1 MAKRKWKREVF
12 PMYKNLQW
20 EVKEGFK
27 SFVAD
32 HGAARFDI
40 PEAWVFEPG
49 ETSVKFSD
57 REQPDAQC
65 ALEATVF
72 RLPPGVDWSGLPL
85 TVQLA
90 EATRESPKQEIW
102 RSAIAPM
109 QRGDLEMVWL
119 ESRFVDQEE
128 HREALARYLLA
139 RRLPIQIFI
148 SFAYWPEDADRFVP
162 VWDEVVRSLRLA
174 EFVAPPFQEHP
185 N

>member
-12 PMYKNLQW
+12 PMFKNVQW

-32 HGAARFDI
+32 QGAARFDI
-40 PEAWVFEPG
+40 PEGWVFEPG
-49 ETSVKFSD
+49 ETSVKFFD

-72 RLPPGVDWSGLPL
+72 RLPTGVDWSGLPL

-90 EATRESPKQEIW
+90 QATRETPKQELW
-102 RSAIAPM
+102 RSGIAGL
-109 QRGDLEMVWL
+109 QHNNLDIVWL
-119 ESRFVDQEE
+119 ESHYVDEEE
-128 HREALARYLLA
+128 HREAFTRYLLA
-139 RRLPIQIFI
+139 RRVPIQIFI
-148 SFAYWPEDADRFVP
+148 SFAYWPEDAPQLVH

-174 EFVAPPFQEHP
+174 EFVAPPFQENP